1 MKKTY
6 ENDWRYY
13 VLKNW
18 CDATVRSLFSDIESE
33 GWENVPTDGAVLMA
47 PNHCN
52 TLMDALV
59 VLQDRKDATLFGAR
73 ADVFRKP
80 ILNKFLRFLRIL
92 PIPRVRDG
100 LQEVLHNRETMEEVI
115 ECLDHGM
122 RYAMFAE
129 GTHRPMHSLLPLK
142 KGITRTALLANER
155 FGGSKPVYIVPMG
168 LEYEDYYRLQTSL
181 KIRYGKPIN
190 VTEYVAAH
198 ADAGEAEIHRGLLGI
213 LKERIAG
220 LITYLPD
227 DESYEG
233 RWALTKMASQEAAM
247 AADESLVQEAAAF
260 ERQRKA
266 AKLSSWSF
274 AQDKPV
280 FSLIVKLI
288 LSLLFL
294 PFWIFSAVVSA
305 PLWITAEHI
314 VKGLKDKAFARTA
327 RFGVKL
333 AGTPLMVILWALVF
347 FLCLPFKKAFIA
359 FIMAILSFKFFYT
372 GINEGRILLSDIRLL
387 FGHKKLKDTYA
398 RLAAALRQLRPGDD
412 TVVDEAAEDFES

>member
-6 ENDWRYY
+6 EKDWRYFA
-13 VLKNW
+13 LKSW
-18 CDATVRSLFSDIESE
+18 CDATVRSLFSKIDSE
-33 GWENVPTDGAVLMA
+33 GWENVPTDGAVIMA

-100 LQEVLHNRETMEEVI
+100 LQEVLHNRETMDEVV
-115 ECLDHGM
+115 ECLGHGM

-198 ADAGEAEIHRGLLGI
+198 PDAGEAEIHRGLLGI

-233 RWALTKMASQEAAM
+233 RWTLTKMAGQDAAM
-247 AADESLVQEAAAF
+247 AADDVLVSEAADF
-260 ERQRKA
+260 EHKRKEA
-266 AKLSSWSF
+266 RLSSWSF
-274 AQDKPV
+274 GRKHLALRVLGKV
-280 FSLIVKLI
+280 
-288 LSLLFL
+288 LLALVFL
-294 PFWIFSAVVSA
+294 PCFLFAAVAAA
-305 PLWITAEHI
+305 PLWLVSGHI
-314 VKGLKDKAFARTA
+314 VRGLKDKAFARTA
-327 RFGVKL
+327 RFGVKF
-333 AGTPLMVILWALVF
+333 AGTLLMVIVWALVF
-347 FLCLPFKKAFIA
+347 FLCLPWKAAVIA
-359 FIMAILSFKFFYT
+359 FILAAMSHRFFYASL
-372 GINEGRILLSDIRLL
+372 NFVRILVSDIRLV
-387 FGHKKLKDTYA
+387 FGHKELKETYA
-398 RLAAALRQLRPGDD
+398 RLSAKANTLMPNNQ
-412 TVVDEAAEDFES
+412 TK

>member
-6 ENDWRYY
+6 EKDWRYFT
-13 VLKNW
+13 LKSW
-18 CDATVRSLFSDIESE
+18 CDATVRSLFSKIDSE
-33 GWENVPTDGAVLMA
+33 GWENVPTDGAVIMA

-100 LQEVLHNRETMEEVI
+100 LQEVLHNRETMDEVV
-115 ECLDHGM
+115 ECLGHGM
-122 RYAMFAE
+122 RYCMFAE

-155 FGGSKPVYIVPMG
+155 FGGSKPVYIVPIG

-198 ADAGEAEIHRGLLGI
+198 PDAGEAEIHRGLLGI

-233 RWALTKMASQEAAM
+233 RWTLTKMAGQDAAM
-247 AADESLVQEAAAF
+247 AADDMLVSEAADF
-260 ERQRKA
+260 EHMRKEA
-266 AKLSSWSF
+266 RLSSWSF
-274 AQDKPV
+274 RRKHLA
-280 FSLIVKLI
+280 
-288 LSLLFL
+288 LSVLGKVLLALVFL
-294 PFWIFSAVVSA
+294 PCFLFAAVAAA
-305 PLWITAEHI
+305 PLWLVSGHI
-314 VKGLKDKAFARTA
+314 VRGLKDKAFARTA
-327 RFGVKL
+327 RFGVKF
-333 AGTPLMVILWALVF
+333 AGTLLMVIVWALVF
-347 FLCLPFKKAFIA
+347 FLCLPWKAAVIA
-359 FIMAILSFKFFYT
+359 FILAAMSHRFFYASL
-372 GINEGRILLSDIRLL
+372 NFVRILVSDIRLL
-387 FGHKKLKDTYA
+387 FGHKELKETYA
-398 RLAAALRQLRPGDD
+398 RLSAKANTLMPNNQ
-412 TVVDEAAEDFES
+412 TK

>member
-1 MKKTY
+1 MRKAY
-6 ENDWRYY
+6 EKDWRYLA
-13 VLKNW
+13 LKSW
-18 CDATVRSLFSDIESE
+18 CDKTVRSLFSKIESE
-33 GWENVPTDGAVLMA
+33 GWENVPTDGAVILA

-59 VLQDRKDATLFGAR
+59 VLQDRREGTLFGAR

-100 LQEVLHNRETMEEVI
+100 LQEVLNNRQTMDEVI

-129 GTHRPMHSLLPLK
+129 GTHRPKHSMLPLK

-168 LEYEDYYRLQTSL
+168 LEYEDYYRLQTPL
-181 KIRYGKPIN
+181 QIRYGEPIN
-190 VTEYVAAH
+190 VTEYVATH
-198 ADAGEAEIHRGLLGI
+198 PDALEAEIHRGLLAL

-220 LITYLPD
+220 LITWLPD

-233 RWALTKMASQEAAM
+233 RWTLAKMADAEAAM
-247 AADESLVQEAAAF
+247 AADETLIEEAAAF
-260 ERQRKA
+260 ERERKA
-266 AKLSSWSF
+266 RRLSSWSF
-274 AQDKPV
+274 AEDKPA
-280 FSLIVKLI
+280 FSLIVKVI
-288 LSLLFL
+288 LGLAFL
-294 PFWIFSAVVSA
+294 PFWLFSAVASA

-314 VKGLKDKAFARTA
+314 VKGLKDKAFTRTA

-333 AGTPLMVILWALVF
+333 AGTPLMVIIW
-347 FLCLPFKKAFIA
+347 FL
-359 FIMAILSFKFFYT
+359 ILCFSKVTVIWSLILGVLMITSFSIFYT
-372 GINEGRILLSDIRLL
+372 GLNEGRILLSDIRLF
-387 FGHKKLKDTYA
+387 FGHKDLKESYA
-398 RLAAALRQLRPGDD
+398 RIAAKARALSPSNQS
-412 TVVDEAAEDFES
+412 TEI